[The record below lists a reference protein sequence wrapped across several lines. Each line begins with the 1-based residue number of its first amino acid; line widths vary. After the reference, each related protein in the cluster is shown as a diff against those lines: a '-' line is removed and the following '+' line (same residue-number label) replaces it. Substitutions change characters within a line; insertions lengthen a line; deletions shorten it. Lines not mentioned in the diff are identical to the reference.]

1 MEQKETQNDIYKGTR
16 DWKPR
21 RVLSL
26 LARPEVRQAGP
37 RQGKRPKP
45 STLGVISYKAKWVG
59 ANGSR
64 KKMGA
69 TRVDKGTEVQLW
81 RQISTP
87 KIKLP
92 KSEEELCEG
101 GQGPCQQGGLAQ
113 QKGELAGV

>member
-1 MEQKETQNDIYKGTR
+1 M
-16 DWKPR
+16 
-21 RVLSL
+21 LSL
-26 LARPEVRQAGP
+26 LARPGVRQASP

-92 KSEEELCEG
+92 KCEEELCEG

>member
-1 MEQKETQNDIYKGTR
+1 MEQKGTQNDIYKGTR

-64 KKMGA
+64 QNVGV
-69 TRVDKGTEVQLW
+69 TRADKGTEVQPW
-81 RQISTP
+81 RQISSP
-87 KIKLP
+87 EIQLP
-92 KSEEELCEG
+92 KREEELCKG